1 MILLSNW
8 EAKVNIF
15 LSGDFM
21 VTGKYV
27 NLYYKKYFWFFLLG
41 VIALL
46 AVDFF
51 QLMIPEIC
59 GNIIDGVQASG
70 EDSLF
75 NKPELMRLYMIE
87 LSGIAFIMF
96 AGRFTWRYCVFGTA
110 AKIEGDL
117 REAMFG
123 SALNFSNQY
132 YKEHKTGALMALFTN
147 DLQTIRQAFGGGT
160 VMLIDA
166 IFLGAFSLVKM
177 LMTNWILALFSLI
190 PMFIMLFAALI
201 LGKIMKAKYTKRQ
214 EAYEKLSD
222 FTQENFSGI
231 AVIKAFVKEALE
243 IKEFNKV
250 NKNNYDKN
258 IDYVRFST
266 LLDVLLNAFLATVMA
281 VLFGGGAYFVITNAN
296 FFGQVFTTG
305 KLFAFVGYFDTLIW
319 PFLALSMLIQ
329 MKAQASASY
338 KRIEEFMDTKVDI
351 KDEDVEPIDSIKG
364 KIEFRNLCF
373 KYPDANADALSN
385 ISFTIN
391 EGEMVGIIGKTGC
404 GKTTVVDLLLR
415 TYNLKDGM
423 LYIDDKDIM
432 HLPFKK
438 VRDSIGYVPQDN
450 FLFSDTI
457 KNNIAFAFDN
467 ESEEKIE
474 EAAKAADVHSNIIEF
489 TEKYETILGERGVT
503 LSGGQKQ
510 RVSIARAL
518 IKDPAIL
525 IFDDSVSA
533 VDTKTESTIL
543 DNLREIRRNKTTIM
557 IAHRISTVETL
568 DKIIV
573 MDEGKVIAVGKHNEL
588 VNNCA
593 LYKEMVHLQ
602 ELEKEVNGGEE

>member
-1 MILLSNW
+1 
-8 EAKVNIF
+8 
-15 LSGDFM
+15 M

-59 GNIIDGVQASG
+59 GNIIDGVQATG

-266 LLDVLLNAFLATVMA
+266 LLDVLLNAFLASVMA
-281 VLFGGGAYFVITNAN
+281 VLFGGGSYFVITNAN

-423 LYIDDKDIM
+423 LYIDDRDIM

-593 LYKEMVHLQ
+593 LYREMVHLQ